1 MLLMAIVNIGC
12 VNDTVATAITAGRR
26 AICQRRLRM
35 HVSYIDELDTIIAR
49 RSARSAVIGL

>member
-1 MLLMAIVNIGC
+1 MLLMAIVITRC

-35 HVSYIDELDTIIAR
+35 RVSFIDKLDTIIAR
-49 RSARSAVIGL
+49 RSAQSAIIGL